1 MSHVTSDSGSKNNN
15 ICSSSKSGKRK
26 LSNIMDDDTNNIV
39 ADNINKSK
47 EIERR
52 YDDYRRKR
60 KRPCKVAVVPTM
72 ESTTRETA
80 TASHGFISVIGRR
93 RVMEDAIKVIPHFV
107 AAEQQPCGYDFFA
120 VYDGHGGMTVANAC
134 RDRLHLLLAEEVKE
148 GRRNHGLDWCKAMCS
163 CFMKMDREIGVG
175 GSCGDEV
182 DGITVGSTAAVVV
195 VGKEEIVV
203 ANCGDS
209 RAVLFSG
216 GVAVPLSRDHK
227 PDLPDERERI
237 EAAGGRVIDWNGNRV
252 LGVLATSRSIGD
264 RCMKPF
270 VISQPE
276 INVYGRTKSDEFVVV
291 ASDGLWDVVSNN
303 FVCEVVRS
311 CLQGHMRRHNMK
323 EDHTIKSYAAE
334 AAAIL
339 AELAM
344 AKGSKD
350 NISVIVIQLNTN
362 I

>member
-1 MSHVTSDSGSKNNN
+1 
-15 ICSSSKSGKRK
+15 
-26 LSNIMDDDTNNIV
+26 
-39 ADNINKSK
+39 
-47 EIERR
+47 
-52 YDDYRRKR
+52 
-60 KRPCKVAVVPTM
+60 M
-72 ESTTRETA
+72 ETTTGDTA

-93 RVMEDAIKVIPHFV
+93 RVMEDAIKVIPRFV
-107 AAEQQPCGYDFFA
+107 AAEKQPCGYDFFA

-134 RDRLHLLLAEEVKE
+134 RDRLHVLLAEEVKE
-148 GRRNHGLDWCKAMCS
+148 GRRNDGFDWCKAMCE

-175 GSCGDEV
+175 GGFDGDV
-182 DGITVGSTAAVVV
+182 DGNTVGSTAAVVV

-209 RAVLFSG
+209 RAVLCSG

-237 EAAGGRVIDWNGNRV
+237 EAAGGRVINWNGSRV

-264 RCMKPF
+264 HCMKPF

-311 CLQGHMRRHNMK
+311 CLQGHMRMRHNNNNNHNHIK
-323 EDHTIKSYAAE
+323 EDHHTIKSYAAE

>member
-1 MSHVTSDSGSKNNN
+1 
-15 ICSSSKSGKRK
+15 
-26 LSNIMDDDTNNIV
+26 
-39 ADNINKSK
+39 
-47 EIERR
+47 
-52 YDDYRRKR
+52 
-60 KRPCKVAVVPTM
+60 
-72 ESTTRETA
+72 
-80 TASHGFISVIGRR
+80 
-93 RVMEDAIKVIPHFV
+93 MEDAIKVIPRFV

-148 GRRNHGLDWCKAMCS
+148 GRRNHGLDWCEAMCS
-163 CFMKMDREIGVG
+163 CFMKMDSEIGVG

-182 DGITVGSTAAVVV
+182 DGNTVGSTAAVVV

-209 RAVLFSG
+209 RAVLCSG

-264 RCMKPF
+264 HCMKPF

-323 EDHTIKSYAAE
+323 EDHHHTIKSYAAE

-362 I
+362 M